1 MPESADVILE
11 GPVTV
16 NTVPVIAH
24 RVLAQ
29 LAAGARRVDFSR
41 VTEVDSAAI
50 ALALECQRSASAR
63 GVSVSILNLPESL
76 RNLANLYGVIDLIDG
91 PAA

>member
-1 MPESADVILE
+1 MSDSADVILE
-11 GPVTV
+11 GPITV
-16 NTVPVIAH
+16 HTVPVIAH

-29 LAAGARRVDFSR
+29 LDAGARRVDFAR

-50 ALALECQRSASAR
+50 ALALECQRNATAR
-63 GVSVSILNLPESL
+63 GGSVSILNLPESL
-76 RNLANLYGVIDLIDG
+76 RNLGNLYGVIDLIDG